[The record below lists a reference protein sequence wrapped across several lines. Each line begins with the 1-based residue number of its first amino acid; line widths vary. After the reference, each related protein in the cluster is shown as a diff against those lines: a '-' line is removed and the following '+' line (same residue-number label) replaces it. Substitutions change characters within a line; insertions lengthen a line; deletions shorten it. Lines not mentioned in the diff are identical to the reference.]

1 MVNESYIPER
11 GDVVRINFNPQKGRE
26 QAGHRRAVVL
36 SPRNYNGKV
45 GLAVICPITTKPK
58 GYSYEVGIPYG
69 LDTRGAILADH
80 LKSQDWKKRGAQFIE
95 RLPEPIIE
103 AVLSRIRGLIGT
115 QNPNPA
121 GRRPNL

>member
-1 MVNESYIPER
+1 MKEPYVPER
-11 GDVVRINFNPQKGRE
+11 GDVVWINFNPQKGRE

-45 GLAVICPITTKPK
+45 GLAVICPVTTNPK
-58 GYSYEVGIPYG
+58 GYPYEVGIPYG

-95 RLPEPIIE
+95 RLPEPTIE
-103 AVLSRIRGLIGT
+103 AVLRQIGRLLLIGSRSRI
-115 QNPNPA
+115 
-121 GRRPNL
+121 